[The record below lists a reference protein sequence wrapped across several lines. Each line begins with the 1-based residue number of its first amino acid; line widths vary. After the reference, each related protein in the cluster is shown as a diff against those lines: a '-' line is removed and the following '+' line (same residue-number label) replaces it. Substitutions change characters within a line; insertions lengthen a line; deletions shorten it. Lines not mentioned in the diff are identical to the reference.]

1 MYNLKQNQEAKV
13 ETINDSKQ
21 KVVIEYPCNWCYKV
35 IASEQAALQKAIHD
49 VIEEREQKVNGKAR
63 ETSLGYKLTSSNKSK
78 TGKYISMNLDLLV
91 HNEEDRT
98 FIFDALKKHQD
109 IKMVL

>member
-1 MYNLKQNQEAKV
+1 M

-21 KVVIEYPCNWCYKV
+21 KVLIEYPCNWCYKV
-35 IASEQAALQKAIHD
+35 IASEKAALEQAIRD
-49 VIEEREQKVNGKAR
+49 VIDEREH
-63 ETSLGYKLTSSNKSK
+63 TITPSNKSK

-91 HNEEDRT
+91 HNEDDRT
-98 FIFDALKKHQD
+98 FIFDALKKHQN

>member
-1 MYNLKQNQEAKV
+1 MYNLKQNQEVKV

-35 IASEQAALQKAIHD
+35 IASERLALESAIKD
-49 VIEEREQKVNGKAR
+49 VIHEREH
-63 ETSLGYKLTSSNKSK
+63 SLSPSNQSK

-91 HNEEDRT
+91 HNEDDRT
-98 FIFDALKKHQD
+98 FIFDALKRHQE

>member
-1 MYNLKQNQEAKV
+1 M

-21 KVVIEYPCNWCYKV
+21 KVLIEYPCNWCYKV
-35 IASEQAALQKAIHD
+35 IASEKAALEQAIRD
-49 VIEEREQKVNGKAR
+49 VIDERAHAM
-63 ETSLGYKLTSSNKSK
+63 SPSNKSK

-91 HNEEDRT
+91 HNEDDRT
-98 FIFDALKKHQD
+98 FIFEALKKHQN

>member
-1 MYNLKQNQEAKV
+1 MEI
-13 ETINDSKQ
+13 INDSEK

-35 IASEQAALQKAIHD
+35 IASEKKALEQAIKD
-49 VIEEREQKVNGKAR
+49 VIDERAHTLK
-63 ETSLGYKLTSSNKSK
+63 SSNKSK

-91 HNEEDRT
+91 HNEDDRT
-98 FIFDALKKHQD
+98 FIYEALKKHQD

>member
-1 MYNLKQNQEAKV
+1 V

-35 IASEQAALQKAIHD
+35 IATEKKALEQAIRD
-49 VIEEREQKVNGKAR
+49 VIDEREH
-63 ETSLGYKLTSSNKSK
+63 SLEHSNKSK

-91 HNEEDRT
+91 HNEDDRT
-98 FIFDALKKHQD
+98 FIFDALKHHQD